1 MYLFVYLFTILY
13 VFIIQV
19 NTVTAYPFL
28 QFNSFNF
35 SKNVNWQPDHCDT
48 GVHGVTNAW
57 PPNEWQSYSKPTT
70 DTQVP
75 YYNQVF
81 PMSESHSRCL
91 HS

>member
-48 GVHGVTNAW
+48 GVHGVTDA
-57 PPNEWQSYSKPTT
+57 
-70 DTQVP
+70 
-75 YYNQVF
+75 
-81 PMSESHSRCL
+81 
-91 HS
+91 

>member
-35 SKNVNWQPDHCDT
+35 SKNVNWQSDHCDT
-48 GVHGVTNAW
+48 GVHGVTNA
-57 PPNEWQSYSKPTT
+57 
-70 DTQVP
+70 
-75 YYNQVF
+75 
-81 PMSESHSRCL
+81 
-91 HS
+91 

>member
-35 SKNVNWQPDHCDT
+35 GKNVNWQPDHCDT
-48 GVHGVTNAW
+48 GVHGVTNA
-57 PPNEWQSYSKPTT
+57 
-70 DTQVP
+70 
-75 YYNQVF
+75 
-81 PMSESHSRCL
+81 
-91 HS
+91 

>member
-1 MYLFVYLFTILY
+1 MKVKIGDYCFKLHVLINIGTMYLFVYLFTILY

-48 GVHGVTNAW
+48 GVHGVTNA
-57 PPNEWQSYSKPTT
+57 
-70 DTQVP
+70 
-75 YYNQVF
+75 
-81 PMSESHSRCL
+81 
-91 HS
+91 

>member
-1 MYLFVYLFTILY
+1 MKVKIGDYCFKLHVLINIGKMYLFVYLFTILY

-48 GVHGVTNAW
+48 GVHGVTNA
-57 PPNEWQSYSKPTT
+57 
-70 DTQVP
+70 
-75 YYNQVF
+75 
-81 PMSESHSRCL
+81 
-91 HS
+91 

>member
-35 SKNVNWQPDHCDT
+35 SKNVNIGSQII
-48 GVHGVTNAW
+48 VT
-57 PPNEWQSYSKPTT
+57 PGYTE
-70 DTQVP
+70 
-75 YYNQVF
+75 
-81 PMSESHSRCL
+81 
-91 HS
+91 

>member
-1 MYLFVYLFTILY
+1 MTYESKISEIIVKLHVLINIGTMYLFVYLFTILY

-48 GVHGVTNAW
+48 GVHGVTNA
-57 PPNEWQSYSKPTT
+57 
-70 DTQVP
+70 
-75 YYNQVF
+75 
-81 PMSESHSRCL
+81 
-91 HS
+91 